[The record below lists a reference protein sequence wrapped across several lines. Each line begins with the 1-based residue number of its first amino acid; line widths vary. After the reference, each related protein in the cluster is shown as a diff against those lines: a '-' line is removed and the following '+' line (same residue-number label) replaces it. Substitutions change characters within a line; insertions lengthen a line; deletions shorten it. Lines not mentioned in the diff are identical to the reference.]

1 MRLTE
6 VKRAM
11 AELVDCCMILVAVI
25 PRARSKLTQLL
36 ASLYVKVK

>member
-25 PRARSKLTQLL
+25 PRARSK
-36 ASLYVKVK
+36 